1 MDKIMFK
8 KVKITLKD
16 ISFIFKKIYNYK
28 PDTFPVFN
36 YTVPVPYTDETP
48 PEEIHRRALLI
59 VLALIVDGATN
70 IEKIEHVLVDYNK
83 VTFKNEGD

>member
-8 KVKITLKD
+8 KVDITLKD

-28 PDTFPVFN
+28 PDTFPTFN
-36 YTVPVPYTDETP
+36 YTVPVPYTDVTP

-59 VLALIVDGATN
+59 VLALMVDGAAN
-70 IEKIEHVLVDYNK
+70 VEKIEHVLVDYNK
-83 VTFKNEGD
+83 VTFKNKGD